1 MKTRDRDINSYTA
14 IIDSFIDRAAM
25 PKEEAELIKKELHI
39 YIQTKFSK
47 NKWMHPEIT
56 KFCTDWYREFYRLV
70 GGTDPYLEL
79 KKKSNEMAE
88 RVVKK
93 LDVSGWQ
100 ESLAC
105 SILGNK
111 LDYGAVLVHQ
121 CDLAEIEGE
130 FQKLRDFKLDIDD
143 TRVLQEK
150 LGTAKKVLFLVDNC
164 GEIIFDT
171 FLLERIAAKVGK
183 ENVWIMA
190 KESPMLNDA
199 TTEDLRKWGLG
210 EYGKLIS
217 TGSNCFGLHAED
229 VSEEC
234 KQMLKEADLIIAKGQ
249 AYLEF
254 FTEYNFDN
262 VINILI
268 VKYPIV
274 NPAFGILPSG
284 HRVVMSSERYA
295 QFGKEYFGKNIKK
308 ITDFADAF
316 FP

>member
-14 IIDSFIDRAAM
+14 IINSFIDKAAM
-25 PKEEAELIKKELHI
+25 PKGEAELIKKELHT

-47 NKWMHPEIT
+47 NKWVHPEIT
-56 KFCTDWYREFYRLV
+56 KFCTDWYREFYRLID
-70 GGTDPYLEL
+70 GKDPYQEL
-79 KKKSNEMAE
+79 KEKSNEMAR
-88 RVVKK
+88 RVAKE
-93 LDVSGWQ
+93 LNISGWP

-121 CDLAEIEGE
+121 CDLAEIEKE
-130 FQKLRDFKLDIDD
+130 FQMLREFKLDVDD
-143 TRVLQEK
+143 TNLLQEK
-150 LGTAKKVLFLVDNC
+150 LATAKKVLFLVDNC

-171 FLLERIAAKVGK
+171 FLLKKIAEKVGK

-199 TTEDLRKWGLG
+199 TAEDLQKWGLG
-210 EYGKLIS
+210 EYGKIVS

-262 VINILI
+262 VVNILI

-274 NPAFGILPSG
+274 NPAFGVLPCG
-284 HRVVMSSERYA
+284 HKVVMASERYA
-295 QFGKEYFGKNIKK
+295 SFGKNY
-308 ITDFADAF
+308 F
-316 FP
+316 